1 MIKCLRVDHRLL
13 HGQVAF
19 SWTSYLSA
27 DCILIANDA
36 VMKDEIRKASIK
48 LAKPQG
54 VKLVIKNIEDS
65 IKSINSGATDKYKLF
80 IVVESVEDAYRL
92 VQGTSCIKSINLG
105 GTKAKEGTRNISKAI
120 NVLPSEEEMLKE
132 LTKDGYNIITIE
144 DNSICGGFG
153 SYVLME
159 LSKLNFKG
167 KFKALGYSDKFIPH
181 GDIDLLYK
189 DAGLDSKSI
198 EKSVINIMNKGE

>member
-80 IVVESVEDAYRL
+80 IITEDISYAFRL
-92 VQGTSCIKSINLG
+92 MRGTNIKECNLG
-105 GTKAKEGTRNISKAI
+105 SMMRTDNRNIELGSGFFVNEK
-120 NVLPSEEEMLKE
+120 EKE
-132 LTKDGYNIITIE
+132 LINNMANDGYYLYLRSVPTDAE
-144 DNSICGGFG
+144 
-153 SYVLME
+153 
-159 LSKLNFKG
+159 
-167 KFKALGYSDKFIPH
+167 
-181 GDIDLLYK
+181 IDVKTRL
-189 DAGLDSKSI
+189 
-198 EKSVINIMNKGE
+198 